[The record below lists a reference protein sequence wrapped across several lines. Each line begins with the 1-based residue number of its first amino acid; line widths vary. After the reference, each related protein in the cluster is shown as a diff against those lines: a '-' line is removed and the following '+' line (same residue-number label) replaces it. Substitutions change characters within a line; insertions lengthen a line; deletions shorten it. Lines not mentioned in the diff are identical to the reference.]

1 MAHAP
6 AKPVPAPLSAPPIPS
21 VADEQLPLVLRLP
34 EQWALTDECMIL
46 LGESNEALGFE
57 RTAEGALQI
66 NFPPGNLNS
75 ERGGII
81 YAQILNWGFAADT
94 GRATPADGGVHLPD
108 GLLLVP
114 DAMWISDERLAEIDV
129 GDEGIWSVV
138 PDFVLEVRSRSQDI
152 KDQQGKMEQWMA
164 NGVRLGWLID
174 PFEAQV
180 WIYRTGQDEP
190 ELLER
195 PASLSGEDVMVGLTV
210 DLTRVWPADSD

>member
-6 AKPVPAPLSAPPIPS
+6 TKPMPAPLSAPPIPS

-46 LGESNEALGFE
+46 LGESNESLGFE

-152 KDQQGKMEQWMA
+152 EDQQDKMEQWMA

-174 PFEAQV
+174 PFEAQI
-180 WIYRTGQDEP
+180 WIYRAGQDEP

-195 PASLSGEDVMVGLTV
+195 PDTLSGEDVMVGLTV
-210 DLTRVWPADSD
+210 DLTRIWPTDSN